1 MDELQKENLLL
12 KQQINGLQYSSSS
25 LASELNLSQNDATQM
40 ELQLA
45 EKEELVSRN
54 LTKLYMHVMMSSQLY

>member
-1 MDELQKENLLL
+1 MDELQKENVLL

-40 ELQLA
+40 ELQLE

-54 LTKLYMHVMMSSQLY
+54 LTKLYMICNSCHDV